1 MEPQSKS
8 LWFKFLE
15 ILYRSIIDLELGA
28 IGNVEPFTEQFKN
41 YVIAHIE
48 PLLFYLIMIFIIR

>member
-1 MEPQSKS
+1 
-8 LWFKFLE
+8 LE

-41 YVIAHIE
+41 CVIAHIE
-48 PLLFYLIMIFIIR
+48 PLLLYLIMIFIIR